1 MTATIINHIPSNAPW
16 FKRWFTRFGLLALTL
31 AIFWLAGVPNLLWQW
46 AHHQGKP
53 KQVDQASV
61 QVVTAPA
68 PAVSVAP
75 PQPKGNDSSI
85 SKVPLPLLLTGTM
98 PGRNHK
104 EGLAFIGVNR
114 DSPQTYQADALL
126 ANGVRIAEI
135 YKDHV
140 VLERDHQHVNLYLDG
155 TGEHKVSPQLAAMMT
170 VGGEASV
177 PAPIKTTHRDVLTDY
192 LRPSPVYDGEVLK
205 GYQVYAG
212 QQAGVFSQLGLEAG
226 DVITAINGAPLN
238 EPQSAILQLQQL
250 TEGAAL
256 TATIERKG
264 QSQTISLDGSLI
276 TKDQERMQNP
286 VAPPNVTPGM

>member
-1 MTATIINHIPSNAPW
+1 MNTVTISQPEMRAPW
-16 FKRWFTRFGLLALTL
+16 FKRWLTRVVLLALTL
-31 AIFWLAGVPNLLWQW
+31 VIFWLAGVPNLLLQW
-46 AHHQGKP
+46 AHYQSKP
-53 KQVDQASV
+53 KHVEQVSTQT
-61 QVVTAPA
+61 VTTPTA
-68 PAVSVAP
+68 AVSVVP

-104 EGLAFIGVNR
+104 EGLAFIGVNK
-114 DSPQTYQADALL
+114 DSPQTYQVGALL

-140 VLERDHQHVNLYLDG
+140 VLERNHQRVDLYLDG
-155 TGEHKVSPQLAAMMT
+155 TGEHKVSPQLAAMLT
-170 VGGEASV
+170 VGGETSA
-177 PAPIKTTHRDVLTDY
+177 PAPIKVTHRDVLTDY
-192 LRPSPVYDGEVLK
+192 LRPSPVYDGDTLK

-238 EPQSAILQLQQL
+238 EPQSAIQQLQQL

-256 TATIERKG
+256 TATIERRG

-276 TKDQERMQNP
+276 KKEQERLQNP
-286 VAPPNVTPGM
+286 VAPPTVMPGM